1 MQKKKQM
8 LTDLEIDKVAFV
20 PVGDNIGA
28 DIALYKAKPT
38 GAEGAPPESATP
50 KEGTTK
56 KVSLKSLVSAFF
68 KALGFT
74 DEDVENGETPGEP
87 EGVAVEGGGTEP
99 PASAA
104 DEGTADPTP
113 SGDDAAEST
122 KGVDDEMKIDK
133 SKFTP
138 EELASYEALVAKAAV
153 QDDPTPSAET
163 DPVDKSAAETTP
175 AQTEA
180 GEADIYKGLHPAV
193 AAELADLRKRADAAE
208 MRELTEIAKKYEVLG
223 KKPEELAATLK
234 GLKDAGGTAY
244 TDMIALLDSSLQAV
258 EKSGAFREVGKSG
271 RGSEAATDA
280 WSQIE
285 KHASEIQK
293 AAPNMTLA
301 QAIEKACEQHP
312 DLVAEYE
319 NNR

>member
-1 MQKKKQM
+1 MQKNKQM

-20 PVGDNIGA
+20 PVGDNKGA

-38 GAEGAPPESATP
+38 GAEGAPPEAQST
-50 KEGTTK
+50 EGTTR
-56 KVSLKSLVSAFF
+56 KVSLKRLFSAFA
-68 KALGFT
+68 KALGFSD
-74 DEDVENGETPGEP
+74 DEIKESETNGEP
-87 EGVAVEGGGTEP
+87 ESGASEGGGTEP
-99 PASAA
+99 PASEPEEGAA
-104 DEGTADPTP
+104 EPTP
-113 SGDDAAEST
+113 SGGEAAEST
-122 KGVDDEMKIDK
+122 KGVDEEVTIDK

-153 QDDPTPSAET
+153 QDDPTPQAET
-163 DPVDKSAAETTP
+163 DPVDKSAETTP

-193 AAELADLRKRADAAE
+193 AAELSDLRKRADAAE

-223 KKPEELAATLK
+223 KKPEELASTLK
-234 GLKDAGGTAY
+234 SLKEAGGTAY
-244 TDMIALLDSSLQAV
+244 ADMISLLDSSLNAV

-271 RGSEAATDA
+271 RGSEAAADA

-285 KHASEIQK
+285 KHASDIQK
-293 AAPNMTLA
+293 AAPTMTFA